1 MILIVEEGKIVALMP
16 EAEWTSQAENADEVI
31 DAEGLML
38 TPGLIDIHIHGAA
51 GEDLISGKAEAAEAV
66 SRNIAMDGCTA
77 FMASLTV
84 VSHERLLE
92 ILRGLAS
99 VADLPGAA
107 MLGIH
112 SEGP

>member
-1 MILIVEEGKIVALMP
+1 
-16 EAEWTSQAENADEVI
+16 
-31 DAEGLML
+31 ML

-84 VSHERLLE
+84 VSHERLLKFC
-92 ILRGLAS
+92 
-99 VADLPGAA
+99 AA
-107 MLGIH
+107 WRRWRICQGRDAGH
-112 SEGP
+112 SFGRPRI